1 MKNNSSGNVNV
12 LIAASKYLGMSQV
25 KTPERGENEALMDE
39 YLKTQDQA
47 RKIFIKQK
55 LVRQNVKLAFHVARK
70 FHAKSSPEDLIQ
82 EGLFGMMKGI
92 ESECFD
98 SSKSSFVTWICPWI
112 RAYIYN
118 YIFDNFGLV
127 KRGANLDDRKLFWKF
142 NKEFNKLLAKDI
154 VPTDEKLSEVLGV
167 RIEKVKEFRANL
179 GGDVSDIVLE
189 SMEDNLEGT
198 PSSLLEKEETSKLIR
213 DKINESV
220 AKMNYNQQQVF
231 KFRID
236 RPKEEQ
242 VTLDDLGKNLR
253 ITKQRVQQ
261 IEEEVL
267 VKLNKSLACCR
278 QYV

>member
-1 MKNNSSGNVNV
+1 
-12 LIAASKYLGMSQV
+12 
-25 KTPERGENEALMDE
+25 
-39 YLKTQDQA
+39 
-47 RKIFIKQK
+47 
-55 LVRQNVKLAFHVARK
+55 
-70 FHAKSSPEDLIQ
+70 
-82 EGLFGMMKGI
+82 
-92 ESECFD
+92 
-98 SSKSSFVTWICPWI
+98 
-112 RAYIYN
+112 
-118 YIFDNFGLV
+118 
-127 KRGANLDDRKLFWKF
+127 
-142 NKEFNKLLAKDI
+142 
-154 VPTDEKLSEVLGV
+154 
-167 RIEKVKEFRANL
+167 
-179 GGDVSDIVLE
+179 
-189 SMEDNLEGT
+189 MEDNLEGT